1 MAVSISRI
9 GSVGAAPSFASVSG
23 VTNNRFNVSNESQVS
38 AAYKQRVSEGAAA
51 DGVELV
57 NPVVYPNAHVQAAN
71 KVKQVEGAIAADK
84 AYNDL
89 ADKFSGVTTSY
100 DAGSQGQAYSQV
112 GQHVDLYA

>member
-1 MAVSISRI
+1 M
-9 GSVGAAPSFASVSG
+9 
-23 VTNNRFNVSNESQVS
+23 
-38 AAYKQRVSEGAAA
+38 SEGAAA